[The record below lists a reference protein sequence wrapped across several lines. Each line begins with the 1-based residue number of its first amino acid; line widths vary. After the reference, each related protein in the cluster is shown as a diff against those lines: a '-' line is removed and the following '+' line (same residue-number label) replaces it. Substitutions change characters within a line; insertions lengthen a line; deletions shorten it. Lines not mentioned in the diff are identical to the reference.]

1 MHKQPRPRT
10 AVLLIVATVA
20 AVIVTGG
27 IGYISW
33 TQSVK
38 TATQATPAPSS
49 KTDEGLAFIKQMYA
63 DYAKIEGSSPGQS
76 AAERD
81 AKLSPYLTSELL
93 KKVDA
98 SQDYDAIACTYG
110 GKPKTVSYGTPFL
123 SAEATGEKVVV
134 NASFQWADGSPSTSA
149 GVFYDPQLKKIA
161 EISCSGHSS

>member
-1 MHKQPRPRT
+1 MHKQPLPRT
-10 AVLLIVATVA
+10 AVLFVVAILA
-20 AVIVTGG
+20 AVIIAGG
-27 IGYISW
+27 IGYAYW

-38 TATQATPAPSS
+38 TATQATLAPSS
-49 KTDEGLAFIKQMYA
+49 TTDEGLAFIKQMYA
-63 DYAKIEGSSPGQS
+63 DYAKIGSSTPGQS

-98 SQDYDAIACTYG
+98 SQDYDAIVCTFS
-110 GKPKTVSYGTPFL
+110 GKPKNVSYGTPFL

-149 GVFYDPQLKKIA
+149 GVFYDPQLKKIT
-161 EISCSGHSS
+161 EISCSGHSN